1 MKEVRFQALKGTQG
15 TTVVCLST
23 VGQLQFT
30 GICGV
35 FQNKMTLRLSNTP
48 IMSEGNGNII
58 ALTSALHVV
67 NTFNYHTIAS

>member
-1 MKEVRFQALKGTQG
+1 M
-15 TTVVCLST
+15 VCLST

-58 ALTSALHVV
+58 AIPFTHYLQHYLQHVMLKLALHVV